1 MAVQKAKF
9 KAFFLIMSKKQFW
22 VDNGRCKYFDFDA
35 LYQSLSDGPMTEDE
49 KKMDEETCR
58 KSTDFILPYFEDDRL
73 TTKEGY
79 NRLKN
84 NFSSA
89 YHREEY
95 AAGLD

>member
-1 MAVQKAKF
+1 
-9 KAFFLIMSKKQFW
+9 MSNKEQFW
-22 VDNGRCKYFDFDA
+22 VETERGRYFDFDA
-35 LYQSLSDGPMTEDE
+35 LYQSLSDAPMTDVE
-49 KKMDEETCR
+49 KQMVEETWR

-79 NRLKN
+79 NKLKN
-84 NFSSA
+84 NYSSA